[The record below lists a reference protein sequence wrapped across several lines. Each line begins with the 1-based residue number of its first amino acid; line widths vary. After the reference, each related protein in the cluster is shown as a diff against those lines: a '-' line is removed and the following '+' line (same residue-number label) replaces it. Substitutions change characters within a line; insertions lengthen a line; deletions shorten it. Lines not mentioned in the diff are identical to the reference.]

1 MIREVLIGSAVAV
14 TIFLAILGFDITPFI
29 FIGAMLLMFNFLLD
43 GKVGG
48 SLKTVNDVDVVKFED
63 IGGQDT
69 AARELKEALDFIIH
83 DKDIKKLGIRPLKG
97 ILLWGPPGTGKTLLA
112 KAAASYTD
120 SAFVASSGSEFIEV
134 YAGVGAQRVRK
145 LFESARSEAEKQG
158 KKSVVIFI
166 DEIEIIGVK
175 RGGNESHMEYDQTL
189 NQLLVEMDG
198 ASQDDDIK
206 VLVIA
211 ATNRMDMLDEA
222 LLRPGRFDRQVR
234 VDLPDKKG
242 RLGILKIHTKG
253 KPLAPDA
260 NLESIAQD
268 TFGFSGAHLESLT
281 NEAAILA
288 LRDKSDVIT
297 QKHLMEAVDKVIM
310 GEKLDRKPSDSEM
323 KRVAIHETGHAVL
336 IETLMPGSVA
346 NVTIAPRG
354 NALGFVRQTEKDD
367 HYLYT
372 KEELEKE
379 IEVCLG
385 GAMAEEII
393 LNDRSTGASNDFEQA
408 IKYAKDIIYSGMSR
422 LGIISKDDLP
432 KKDLSCAVSEIIKGL
447 EEDVRSIIESNKEII
462 LSLSD
467 IIIKEESVSGDI
479 LRNSLKTI
487 AA

>member
-14 TIFLAILGFDITPFI
+14 TVFLAILGFDITPLI
-29 FIGAMLLMFNFLLD
+29 FIGAMLFMLNYLLD

-48 SLKTVNDVDVVKFED
+48 NLKTVNDVGTVKFED
-63 IGGQDT
+63 IGGQNS
-69 AARELKEALDFIIH
+69 AIRELKEALDFIIH
-83 DKDIKKLGIRPLKG
+83 DKEIEKLGIRPLKG

-145 LFESARSEAEKQG
+145 LFESAKAEAARQG
-158 KKSVVIFI
+158 KKGVVVFI

-175 RGGNESHMEYDQTL
+175 RGSNESHMEYDQTL

-198 ASQDDDIK
+198 ANQEDDIK
-206 VLVIA
+206 LLVIA

-242 RLGILKIHTKG
+242 RLEILNIHTKG
-253 KPLAPDA
+253 KPLAPDVD
-260 NLESIAQD
+260 LEAIAQD

-288 LRDKSDVIT
+288 LRDKSEIIM
-297 QKHLMEAVDKVIM
+297 QKYLTEAVDKVIM
-310 GEKLDRKPSDSEM
+310 GEKLDRKPTPDEL
-323 KRVAIHETGHAVL
+323 KRVAIHETGHAVV

-379 IEVCLG
+379 IKVCLG

-393 LNDRSTGASNDFEQA
+393 LSDRSTGASNDFEQA
-408 IKYAKDIIYSGMSR
+408 IKYAKDIIYSGMSK
-422 LGIISKDDLP
+422 LGIISKNDIP
-432 KKDLSCAVSEIIKGL
+432 KRDLSMAVSEIIKNL
-447 EEDVRSIIESNKEII
+447 EEDVHCIIESNRDAI
-462 LSLSD
+462 LYLSD
-467 IIIKEESVSGDI
+467 IILKEESITGDM
-479 LRNSLKTI
+479 LRNSLKSV

>member
-14 TIFLAILGFDITPFI
+14 TIFLAILGFDITPII
-29 FIGAMLLMFNFLLD
+29 FIGVMLFMLNFLLE

-48 SLKTVNDVDVVKFED
+48 SLKTVNVTGSVSFED

-69 AARELKEALDFIIH
+69 AIRELKEALDFIIH
-83 DKDIKKLGIRPLKG
+83 DTEIKKLGIRPLRG

-145 LFESARSEAEKQG
+145 LFESARAEAEKQG
-158 KKSVVIFI
+158 KKGVVVFI

-175 RGGNESHMEYDQTL
+175 RGRNESHMEYDQTL

-198 ASQDDDIK
+198 INQNDDIK

-211 ATNRMDMLDEA
+211 ATNRLDMLDEA

-242 RLGILKIHTKG
+242 RLEILKIHTKG

-260 NLESIAQD
+260 DLEKIAQD
-268 TFGFSGAHLESLT
+268 TFGFSGAHLESLA

-288 LRDKSDVIT
+288 LRDKSEVIT
-297 QKHLMEAVDKVIM
+297 QKHLAEAVDKVIM
-310 GEKLDRKPSDSEM
+310 GEKLDRTPTAEELR
-323 KRVAIHETGHAVL
+323 RVAIHETGHAVV
-336 IETLMPGSVA
+336 IETLIPGSVA
-346 NVTIAPRG
+346 NITIAPRG
-354 NALGFVRQTEKDD
+354 NALGFVRQTEKEDR
-367 HYLYT
+367 YLYT
-372 KEELEKE
+372 REELEKQ
-379 IEVCLG
+379 IKICLG

-393 LNDRSTGASNDFEQA
+393 LKDRSTGASNDFEQA
-408 IKYAKDIIYSGMSR
+408 IKYAKDIIYSGMSK
-422 LGIISKDDLP
+422 LGIISKDDIP
-432 KKDLSCAVSEIIKGL
+432 RKDISMAVSEIIKNL
-447 EEDVRSIIESNKEII
+447 ERDVRTIIEGNREVISYLADII
-462 LSLSD
+462 LR
-467 IIIKEESVSGDI
+467 EESITGDM
-479 LRNSLKTI
+479 LRNSIKS
-487 AA
+487 AAA